1 MLIIHELESAQLAVQ
16 SFPTLNEVSW
26 VLSDPSDTTDPAN
39 PATTGISDPSDTTD
53 PANPATIICLHCS
66 NF

>member
-39 PATTGISDPSDTTD
+39 PAT
-53 PANPATIICLHCS
+53 IICLQCS